1 MRNTLLA
8 GVVLAVAAFLLV
20 TVSKT
25 FDLGLESVA
34 LLGAALGAVVALVPD
49 RTPLARLAGFLGGF
63 VVAWL
68 GYVARAA
75 VMPDSTNGRAL
86 AVAVV
91 VLLCVAIAA
100 ATRGRV
106 PLWSTLLGTAALAG
120 AYEFSFAA
128 APPEVLTTSISTA
141 STLLFTAGVGFLV
154 AALIAPAETA
164 GEPVARTPR
173 PTTDGGEAPL
183 DDLMMEKTK

>member
-20 TVSKT
+20 TVSKA
-25 FDLGLESVA
+25 FDLGVESVA

-68 GYVARAA
+68 GYIARAA
-75 VMPDSTNGRAL
+75 LLPDSTSGRAL

-91 VLLCVAIAA
+91 VLLCVALAA
-100 ATRGRV
+100 ATRGRL
-106 PLWSTLLGTAALAG
+106 PLWSALLGTAALAG

-128 APPEVLTTSISTA
+128 APPEVLSTSVSSA

-154 AALIAPAETA
+154 AALIAPGAAA
-164 GEPVARTPR
+164 GEPVTRAPR
-173 PTTDGGEAPL
+173 PTTDGDEAPL